1 MPYIKP
7 NDRNK
12 FEAAITQVL
21 PVLIDT
27 VDPVYIRGE
36 YFGYFVNRVCQRF
49 LGVMET
55 NIDSFNSAF
64 FNADKKKT
72 LTNCADKVA
81 AALNRADPLTSA
93 GELNYAISTTLWGF
107 MGAAK
112 GAQPANYG
120 LRAYATGI
128 LDKILSTVQTTNTGS
143 QKDMTMAF
151 RRHLIIRGVLSGVLD
166 EFYRCLMVPYE
177 RKKIEENGT
186 LWNEGELLLLW
197 PLPEAK

>member
-93 GELNYAISTTLWGF
+93 GELNYAISTTLWAF
-107 MGAAK
+107 MGAA
-112 GAQPANYG
+112 
-120 LRAYATGI
+120 
-128 LDKILSTVQTTNTGS
+128 
-143 QKDMTMAF
+143 
-151 RRHLIIRGVLSGVLD
+151 
-166 EFYRCLMVPYE
+166 
-177 RKKIEENGT
+177 
-186 LWNEGELLLLW
+186 
-197 PLPEAK
+197 